1 MQKRLVSYVS
11 IATILILS
19 RTIHSHIDP
28 SFDRREGGKTFLEH
42 ANYVLNVAPSTLVT
56 TTDSLACAL
65 ECLHRSSTCLSFN
78 FAIYPESGNCKLLSM
93 DKYTVPEKFEPSSS
107 YYHFSILSVCE
118 FKPCRNGAK
127 CHPLYESN
135 GFLCTALNWIRLNK
149 DEVCFGA
156 RDESYGNF
164 TIPSDGSLFGLKLV
178 YRSGYITYNKNKKP
192 FGSQWGCKGSGL
204 CTLVTNAANKVI
216 FPQDYENDSY
226 FLINTHLNSS
236 ELLFYSLPSPLKV
249 RAKDEFRIW
258 YNEDLRNAWEDDNS
272 GRTCVEVFGLF
283 QDMEERQGLIFPAQ
297 GVL

>member
-1 MQKRLVSYVS
+1 MQKRLVFYVS

-19 RTIHSHIDP
+19 RMIHSHIDP

-78 FAIYPESGNCKLLSM
+78 FAISPESGNCKLLSM
-93 DKYTVPEKFEPSSS
+93 DKYTVPEKFEPSLS

-135 GFLCTALNWIRLNK
+135 GFLCKALYWIRLNK

-156 RDESYGNF
+156 RDDSYGKF
-164 TIPSDGSLFGLKLV
+164 TIPSDGALFRLKLV
-178 YRSGYITYNKNKKP
+178 YRSGYVTNNKNKEP
-192 FGSQWGCKGSGL
+192 FGSHWGCKQSRL
-204 CTLVTNAANKVI
+204 CTLVTNATNEVI
-216 FPQDYENDSY
+216 FPQDYKTGSY
-226 FLINTHLNSS
+226 SLANTHVNSS
-236 ELLFYSLPSPLKV
+236 ELLFNSLPSPQRV
-249 RAKDEFRIW
+249 RANEEFRIW
-258 YNEDLRNAWEDDNS
+258 FKADLLGRYENDNS
-272 GRTCVEVFGLF
+272 GQTCVEVFGLF
-283 QDMEERQGLIFPAQ
+283 QSME
-297 GVL
+297 